1 MNVGVVICG
10 NVYCAAGRPHRLSE
24 EPEGEAAAGGGCLTW
39 AKMQRHSWPTF
50 AAAQRVAIPAVLLL
64 RLKLVAI
71 SLRYV

>member
-1 MNVGVVICG
+1 MFGICQLS
-10 NVYCAAGRPHRLSE
+10 YRLSSAKR
-24 EPEGEAAAGGGCLTW
+24 GVSTKGNAYS